1 MSTFSHEPFSVRRL
15 DIDHSH
21 LLLTAPDFD
30 YDTFAEVAVALVARI
45 DATVVEREKNADL
58 HVWLIDFEG
67 CRLLLKGEHYSGAL
81 WLEAMSSA
89 DNDTLAFIATLL
101 PKDTA
106 QYC

>member
-1 MSTFSHEPFSVRRL
+1 MSTFSYEPFSVRRL
-15 DIDHSH
+15 DIEHSH

-30 YDTFAEVAVALVARI
+30 YDTFEEVAVALVERI
-45 DATVVEREKNADL
+45 DSTVVEREKNADL

-89 DNDTLAFIATLL
+89 DNDTLVFIASML
-101 PKDTA
+101 PKDEG

>member
-1 MSTFSHEPFSVRRL
+1 MSSFPYEPFSVRRL
-15 DIDHSH
+15 DFEHSH

-30 YDTFAEVAVALVARI
+30 YDTFSEVATALVVRI
-45 DATVVEREKNADL
+45 DSIVIEQEKNADL

-81 WLEAMSSA
+81 WIEAMSSA
-89 DNDTLAFIATLL
+89 DNDTLAFIASML
-101 PKDTA
+101 PTDTA